1 MVDQAVGGQHPQGG
15 ILDRWVGLPTV
26 PGCHL
31 SSPSVRLLPGGKE
44 ASSPFPSQEPH
55 QAHRCSLPRAR
66 PASFRNSSCRNSM
79 VAVPTRVPCQSP
91 RPRARAAASGIP
103 GSAPARPGPAAP
115 LGGNQA
121 ESASCPGLL
130 RDSTSGGGAG
140 RGITPTQRGPTPCR
154 QGPPSPSPVT
164 WGLWAGRLGLLP
176 CKLHSLSFKLSH
188 PRASTWPSQGHALGT
203 EL

>member
-140 RGITPTQRGPTPCR
+140 RGITPTQRGPHPL
-154 QGPPSPSPVT
+154 QAGP
-164 WGLWAGRLGLLP
+164 A
-176 CKLHSLSFKLSH
+176 LSFPGYLGAVGRSAR
-188 PRASTWPSQGHALGT
+188 PLALQATLALLQTLPSQSLYLAISRPRPWN
-203 EL
+203 